1 MFVNIQL
8 LSLFFFCLFIRV
20 IRRLLSDM
28 FTIKDAK
35 YSYCTMFKNGLP
47 PITNDCP
54 MTLSLVLFLV
64 GVLGFSLNR
73 RSLLMLLV
81 SIELMLLAVTLL
93 VLTTANSY
101 GDAAGMTFSIIII
114 ATAGAESAIGLG
126 VLVAYYRLRG
136 TLSLSS
142 PRL

>member
-1 MFVNIQL
+1 MYVKKVLTFSQL
-8 LSLFFFCLFIRV
+8 STTV
-20 IRRLLSDM
+20 V
-28 FTIKDAK
+28 
-35 YSYCTMFKNGLP
+35 
-47 PITNDCP
+47 

-93 VLTTANSY
+93 VLTTAHNY
-101 GDAAGMTFSIIII
+101 ADTAGMTFSVVII

-126 VLVAYYRLRG
+126 ILVAYYRLRG

>member
-1 MFVNIQL
+1 MSNT
-8 LSLFFFCLFIRV
+8 SD
-20 IRRLLSDM
+20 RL
-28 FTIKDAK
+28 
-35 YSYCTMFKNGLP
+35 
-47 PITNDCP
+47 

-73 RSLLMLLV
+73 RSLLILLV
-81 SIELMLLAVTLL
+81 SIELILLAVSLL
-93 VLTTANSY
+93 VVTTANNYS
-101 GDAAGMTFSIIII
+101 DAAGTTFSIIII

-142 PRL
+142 SR